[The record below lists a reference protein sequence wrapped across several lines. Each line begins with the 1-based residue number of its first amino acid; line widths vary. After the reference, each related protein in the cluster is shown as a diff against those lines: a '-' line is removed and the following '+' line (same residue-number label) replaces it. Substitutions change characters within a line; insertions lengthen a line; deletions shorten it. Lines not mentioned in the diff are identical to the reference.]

1 MIEVKVRAEHQ
12 PDCEPCAAMTT
23 LLSPPR
29 LAWYFALTKNFMR
42 LYMCETHYQN
52 LRMFSDPK
60 EDTEGQHFIID

>member
-1 MIEVKVRAEHQ
+1 
-12 PDCEPCAAMTT
+12 MTT